1 MLKQNQRAAEVFYGE
16 AASLTSPQHMVNFMV
31 MVFHALSI
39 AAQVSG
45 SSITRKGPHN
55 LWILSRGQG
64 PILTLFLSCCAQTGD
79 VEEEIEGDGKKGGK
93 KGGKG
98 KKRKGGK
105 REASEEEEE
114 EMEEEEGV
122 RGNSE
127 MLELVPGLLAVMSS
141 VMSRYTQ
148 HPRL

>member
-1 MLKQNQRAAEVFYGE
+1 VARTDSDSF
-16 AASLTSPQHMVNFMV
+16 
-31 MVFHALSI
+31 
-39 AAQVSG
+39 
-45 SSITRKGPHN
+45 
-55 LWILSRGQG
+55 
-64 PILTLFLSCCAQTGD
+64 SCCAQTGD
-79 VEEEIEGDGKKGGK
+79 VEEEIEGEGKKGGK

-148 HPRL
+148 HP